1 MKNPEIREKTR
12 INKDSKWYTNKITGE
27 SMHWY
32 PGQDVPDPVIWRTG
46 RPRMS
51 ESAKKKLSE
60 TQHKNKSKCYYND
73 EIK

>member
-12 INKDSKWYTNKITGE
+12 INKGSKWYTNIVTGE

-32 PGQDVPDPVIWRTG
+32 PGQDIPDSTIWRLG
-46 RPRMS
+46 RPAMS
-51 ESAKKKLSE
+51 ENAKKKLSE
-60 TQHKNKSKCYYND
+60 TQQKAKKKCYHND